1 MLIEDYEHVS
11 EGSPNES
18 KKKGQDDGSMDVSPP
33 APAPSCSRSS
43 KAQDCFFF
51 FILTQGKT
59 VERAFVLMKGQHHFS
74 R

>member
-1 MLIEDYEHVS
+1 
-11 EGSPNES
+11 
-18 KKKGQDDGSMDVSPP
+18 MDRWMYRHQHRHQAAADRV
-33 APAPSCSRSS
+33 
-43 KAQDCFFF
+43 KHKIVFF